1 MSDKILKGAAVILR
15 QKDSV
20 LLTLRKAG
28 DNIGTWE
35 LPAGHIEEGEDPV
48 STAMREVYEETN
60 LVVTELQLVATFES
74 TALFEAGSFAG
85 ELINREPDQHEV
97 LSWCPATKLPLPQGP
112 SLRYC
117 VEHGLLG

>member
-1 MSDKILKGAAVILR
+1 MNAVVVRGVAVLIR
-15 QKDSV
+15 QEDSV

-48 STAMREVYEETN
+48 STAVREVYEETN

-85 ELINREPDQHEV
+85 ELINKEPNQHEE